1 MLKDGALHPVEGTAY
16 AFNNSAQVV
25 ALRAC
30 QIPGSSYLGST
41 IFPATP
47 GGPNVDAVEVLPH
60 FGLVGRDSS
69 YRFTDPNQPRNGR
82 GKLLRAG
89 ETGVFFPSHAYGV
102 AWDASGNSVGEVL
115 ADVTFNLVNNK
126 NPFFGLG
133 VQNGVPA
140 KFIHLPEPDYGLPAG
155 LY

>member
-1 MLKDGALHPVEGTAY
+1 MTRDRWSSPMQVHPHVPAAAGLWPARGRPQSRRVLRGRAPGAEQHGSILLRPQGAASAVLKDGALHPVEGTAY

-69 YRFTDPNQPRNGR
+69 YRFTDPNQPRNGQI
-82 GKLLRAG
+82 GRAH
-89 ETGVFFPSHAYGV
+89 V
-102 AWDASGNSVGEVL
+102 
-115 ADVTFNLVNNK
+115 
-126 NPFFGLG
+126 
-133 VQNGVPA
+133 
-140 KFIHLPEPDYGLPAG
+140 
-155 LY
+155 